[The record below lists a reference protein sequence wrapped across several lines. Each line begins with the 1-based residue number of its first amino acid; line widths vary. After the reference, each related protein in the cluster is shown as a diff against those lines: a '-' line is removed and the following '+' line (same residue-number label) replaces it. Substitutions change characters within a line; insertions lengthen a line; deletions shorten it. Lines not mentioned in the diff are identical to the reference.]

1 MQKIKLILSIIYTIL
16 VLIIG
21 GSIYYLYENL
31 YITLG
36 KPEPTEVLCIKGKA
50 FKQVDPKSTV
60 YIKTDRECYSK
71 EKKVIYAL

>member
-21 GSIYYLYENL
+21 GGIYYLYENL

-36 KPEPTEVLCIKGKA
+36 KPEPTEVLCIKGKT